1 MSRSQ
6 ISQELLMDAVTIAIN
21 DTHYTESRR
30 FHDCIGDAALLIT
43 LASAGAATT
52 TITQQCSIDNVTWY
66 DPKSTAGAALGAI
79 ITAVAVAS
87 TPIYVV
93 FTPIIAPYV
102 RFVVHVDT
110 AIGIVTA
117 KLSYRLEV

>member
-21 DTHYTESRR
+21 DTHYTESRK

-43 LASAGAATT
+43 LTSAGAATT
-52 TITQQCSIDNVTWY
+52 TITGV
-66 DPKSTAGAALGAI
+66 ALGAI